1 MAASAEQV
9 MNTINSACSKRGG
22 QYAAYKCSVV
32 SWDDV
37 SRGTVGSSLSCWG
50 ANITDTYLKSKN
62 GECLFTVRSDNWNE
76 KLGAVSA
83 NDVALVA
90 SKGSGAPLQPVS
102 LRTFLEQLGDY
113 GSYAGLAADSNLSY
127 AKLDAEC
134 SIRFQTTFVPVASQ
148 SVGQSVLQ
156 SMPAFSSGRSPAKL
170 EFCTEAY
177 NYNTMSDEDPRNLI
191 LLCTTQGVAVQQDGR
206 GQKKLLHHAVDDANR
221 VHRHWLE
228 ADETDHQV
236 GGEQHETA
244 EEREE
249 ALARGKA
256 TSSVIG
262 TRAMGQRFNVLMT
275 VQVPLKQK
283 RLPTRG
289 ADIFYGVNCSTKS
302 PSKKSR
308 RRSEKSKRRSKKSK
322 ACSRSRSRGR
332 RSIADAATGR
342 SSAARVS
349 RGSEYD
355 VWSGL
360 SVKAPERNES
370 EHITITVVIYNT
382 VADGVP
388 SEEDVLRAI
397 DDMEALY
404 ASTAKS
410 GRLADAAFDFMKEPL
425 KAQAVEEI
433 TTKLNFQPP
442 SVPVTS
448 FDVFP
453 VGPGPNVAS

>member
-22 QYAAYKCSVV
+22 KYASYKCSVV

-37 SRGTVGSSLSCWG
+37 SRGTVGGSLSCWG

-62 GECLFTVRSDNWNE
+62 GERLFTVRSDNWNE
-76 KLGAVSA
+76 KLGCVSA
-83 NDVALVA
+83 SDVALVA
-90 SKGSGAPLQPVS
+90 SKGSGAPLQPVT
-102 LRTFLEQLGDY
+102 LRAFLEQLGGY
-113 GSYAGLAADSNLSY
+113 GSYAGLAADSNLSD
-127 AKLDAEC
+127 ANLDAEC
-134 SIRFQTTFVPVASQ
+134 SIRFQTTFLPVATP

-156 SMPAFSSGRSPAKL
+156 ALPSFLGGRAPAKL

-206 GQKKLLHHAVDDANR
+206 GQKKLLHHAVDDARR
-221 VHRHWLE
+221 VHRYWLE
-228 ADETDHQV
+228 AEETSHQV
-236 GGEQHETA
+236 GGEQKETA
-244 EEREE
+244 EERED

-275 VQVPLKQK
+275 IQVPLKQK
-283 RLPTRG
+283 IVPKRR
-289 ADIFYGVNCSTKS
+289 ADIFYGCAEDNLMECCAATLSMQ
-302 PSKKSR
+302 P
-308 RRSEKSKRRSKKSK
+308 K
-322 ACSRSRSRGR
+322 AFSALRSRGS
-332 RSIADAATGR
+332 RSAAAPTGR

-349 RGSEYD
+349 RGSEFD
-355 VWSGL
+355 VWDGL

-404 ASTAKS
+404 ASTAKT

-425 KAQAVEEI
+425 KKQDMTEI
-433 TTKLNFQPP
+433 TTKLKFQPP
-442 SVPVTS
+442 SQPVTG

-453 VGPGPNVAS
+453 QC